1 VLLLKRVAPWLLVA
15 IVVIA
20 LDQLSKWLVQQHVAY
35 GESIPVTSF
44 FDLVLVFN
52 PGAAFSFLSSASGW
66 QRELFIGI
74 ALVASIFIVY
84 LMLKHTHKKVFCFG
98 LAMILGGAIGNLVDR
113 FMLGAVVDFLHFHV
127 AQYYWPAFNLADSAI
142 TCGAALLIWDSF
154 FDRTVQ
160 PAHTPVRGEK

>member
-1 VLLLKRVAPWLLVA
+1 MRSLKSALPWFA
-15 IVVIA
+15 IAIIVIA
-20 LDQLSKWLVQQHVAY
+20 LDQLSKWLVQQNLVY

-74 ALVASIFIVY
+74 ALIASIFISY
-84 LMLKHTHKKVFCFG
+84 LILRHRDKGIFCFG
-98 LAMILGGAIGNLVDR
+98 LAMILGGAIGNLIDR

-127 AQYYWPAFNLADSAI
+127 AEHYWPAFNLADSAI

-154 FDRTVQ
+154 FGRHVQ
-160 PAHTPVRGEK
+160 PNPRPVSGEK

>member
-1 VLLLKRVAPWLLVA
+1 MLKKLAPWIAVA

-20 LDQLSKWLVQQHVAY
+20 LDQLSKWIVQQSLTY
-35 GESIPVTSF
+35 GESIVVTSF

-66 QRELFIGI
+66 QKYFFIAI
-74 ALVASIFIVY
+74 ALIASIFIVF
-84 LMLKHTHKKVFCFG
+84 LMLRHVEKKVFCFG
-98 LAMILGGAIGNLVDR
+98 LALILGGAIGNLVDR

-142 TCGAALLIWDSF
+142 TCGAAVLIWDSF
-154 FDRTVQ
+154 FDRRVQ
-160 PAHTPVRGEK
+160 SSTAPVRGGK